1 MTLKEQ
7 LSADLKTALK
17 AGDETRKTT
26 LRGLLAGLQQAAL
39 EKRSAAA
46 REKGKGAD
54 LSAAQLAELD
64 DVALDEAES
73 LAAIQKEAKSRR
85 ESIVDAEKAGR
96 ADLVAANATEL
107 AIIEGYLP
115 QALSRDEIAALVE
128 AAIAETGATDLKQL
142 GAVMKVLTPRT
153 KGRADGRLV
162 NEVVRELLSR
172 PR

>member
-1 MTLKEQ
+1 MTLKDQ

-26 LRGLLAGLQQAAL
+26 LRALMAGLQQAAL
-39 EKRSAAA
+39 EKRVAAA

-54 LSAAQLAELD
+54 LNAAQLAELD
-64 DVALDEAES
+64 TVTLDEAEG

-96 ADLVAANATEL
+96 PDLVANNTVEL
-107 AIIEGYLP
+107 QIIESYLP
-115 QALSRDEIAALVE
+115 QALSRDEIVALVE
-128 AAIAETGATDLKQL
+128 AAIAESGASDLKGL
-142 GAVMKVLTPRT
+142 GTVMKVLTPRT